1 MKSPCVEQELDV
13 LVTAASFAR
22 ALGCARVTHC
32 KSGKDRTSM
41 SCTLEEVQLLSSSLE
56 RLQLQH
62 RGGAEPASAAGA
74 AVDDEALSAAQDGWC
89 QTLRAYGVRRE
100 NVRLNTGK
108 DVYAFNKAQV
118 SFLPSEYRPPAG
130 SHGKAAS

>member
-1 MKSPCVEQELDV
+1 MGSKGAEL
-13 LVTAASFAR
+13 LQHIAPLTR
-22 ALGCARVTHC
+22 ALGGARVTHC

-41 SCTLEEVQLLSSSLE
+41 SCTLEEVHLLSSCLG

-62 RGGAEPASAAGA
+62 RRGTDVDAAGA
-74 AVDDEALSAAQDGWC
+74 AVDGGALSAAQDSWC
-89 QTLRAYGVRRE
+89 QVLRAYGVRRE
-100 NVRLNTGK
+100 NVRLNTRK

-118 SFLPSEYRPPAG
+118 TFLPDEYRPPPG